1 MKIVLSAVSATAQLS
16 GVTRHA
22 ANVARCLLTRSDV
35 SAVHL
40 LGAPWQYPSLSEA
53 VSRDDAR
60 LHLHS
65 VPMGTSMLA
74 RNLWHY
80 SDLPSIAR
88 QLDADLV
95 HLSYPVPMNGKAFHC
110 PTVVSL
116 HDLYPYDIPANFG
129 FLKALFHRL
138 VLWQCLRAA
147 DAIAC
152 VSGSTLQRLALRAP
166 RSVLEKAVTIYNSV
180 EPAASMSAQ
189 NPFPFWNG
197 QPFILCVAQHRRN
210 KNILLAMKIFQRLL
224 RTGGID
230 PATRLVVVG
239 VSGPETSRIRRF
251 ENAAGLAEKVVLLSG
266 ISDAEMQWF
275 YSNCEVL
282 LAPSIVEGFGLPVA
296 EALLAGCRIVCSDIA
311 AFRELGS
318 WDSCHYVSLGPAA
331 EEAFSEAICTALR
344 QPRSR
349 PCPLPQ
355 LSAAVIAAEYM
366 RLYRRLL
373 AFGRGSSLSGPI
385 LSPTAVQKDRIL

>member
-1 MKIVLSAVSATAQLS
+1 MKIVLAAVSAAAHLS

-40 LGAPWQYPSLSEA
+40 LAAPWQYSSLQEA
-53 VSRDDAR
+53 VARDDAR
-60 LHLHS
+60 LRIHS
-65 VPMGTSMLA
+65 VHMGTNMLA

-80 SDLPSIAR
+80 SDLPSVAA
-88 QLDADLV
+88 QLEADVV
-95 HLSYPVPMNGKAFHC
+95 HLSYPVPMNRKAFHC

-129 FLKALFHRL
+129 FPKALFHRL

-147 DAIAC
+147 NAIAC
-152 VSGSTLQRLALRAP
+152 VSDSTRQRLALRASG
-166 RSVLEKAVTIYNSV
+166 SVLEKAVTIYNSV
-180 EPAASMSAQ
+180 EPAAPMSAQ

-197 QPFILCVAQHRRN
+197 QPFLLCVAQHRRN
-210 KNILLAMKIFQRLL
+210 KNIVLAMKIFQRLL
-224 RTGGID
+224 RRGDID

-239 VSGPETSRIRRF
+239 VSGPETSRIHRF
-251 ENAAGLAEKVVLLSG
+251 QVAAGMTERIVLLSG

-275 YSNCEVL
+275 YSNCEAL

-296 EALLAGCRIVCSDIA
+296 EALLAGCRIVCSDIP
-311 AFRELGS
+311 AFRELGAC
-318 WDSCHYVSLGPAA
+318 DSCRYVPLGPSA
-331 EEAFSEAICTALR
+331 EEAFGDAICEVLR

-349 PCPLPQ
+349 PCSLPQ
-355 LSAAVIAAEYM
+355 LSGAVIAEEYM
-366 RLYRRLL
+366 RLYRSLL
-373 AFGRGSSLSGPI
+373 AFGASSSLSAPI